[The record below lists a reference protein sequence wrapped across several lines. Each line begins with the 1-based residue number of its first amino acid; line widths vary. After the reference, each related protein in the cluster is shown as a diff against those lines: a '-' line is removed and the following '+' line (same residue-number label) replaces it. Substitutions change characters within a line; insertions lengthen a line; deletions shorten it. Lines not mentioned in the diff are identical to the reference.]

1 MHFSLNT
8 ISSIASLLLAFS
20 SLFYHSVL
28 PHARNLNNPPCRE
41 NEPLRDNPSMEG
53 ASLFPDTTEALY
65 SRSQSESESELESE
79 LTAKLGSSRDSQV
92 TNRTLVRRQQK

>member
-1 MHFSLNT
+1 
-8 ISSIASLLLAFS
+8 
-20 SLFYHSVL
+20 
-28 PHARNLNNPPCRE
+28 
-41 NEPLRDNPSMEG
+41 MEG